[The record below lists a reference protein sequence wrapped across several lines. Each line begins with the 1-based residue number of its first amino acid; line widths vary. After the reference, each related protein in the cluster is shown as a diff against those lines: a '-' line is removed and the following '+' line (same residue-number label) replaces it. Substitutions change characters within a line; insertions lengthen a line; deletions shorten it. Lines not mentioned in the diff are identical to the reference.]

1 MQFPIEKNQLRDLT
15 PEILAVCLLLA
26 SSLQI
31 MENLL
36 PRIPIFPWLRLGLSY
51 LILLPFLLR
60 FGVLNTL
67 MLFLSRNLITLVYGG
82 QIFSSFMISSI
93 SGVFSLGI
101 VGPAAYYLY
110 HKKQIGLLGVSVLLA
125 GTFNVVQ
132 LIVVNLFFVQHGDF
146 YFQLAPLLVWS
157 LFSGSLIG
165 FLVVKSSYGLSA
177 LFNSGQKLGFHSK
190 EQTDKSL
197 SRFEWIYFALV
208 CGLFVALLAMS
219 DIKFQWGSLAAL
231 LVVSRF
237 RSLKTVFYAW
247 PFYFYIAWL
256 HLFRTDGI
264 YVFKEWITQEGL
276 NNFVFY
282 SIRTTNIIICGQL
295 LAKYV
300 PALWKK
306 SAGNLYVK
314 GVGYA
319 LPVFPALFGLSIS
332 MGKEFFNQLRKR
344 NFENLLYPVTERLVK
359 ELTSISRT
367 D

>member
-1 MQFPIEKNQLRDLT
+1 MQSPTKIKKLRGLT

-36 PRIPIFPWLRLGLSY
+36 PRIPIFPWLRFGLSY

-60 FGVLNTL
+60 FGMVSTL

-93 SGVFSLGI
+93 SGTLSFGI
-101 VGPAAYYLY
+101 IGPSVYYLY
-110 HKKQIGLLGVSVLLA
+110 HKKKIGLLGVSIILA
-125 GTFNVVQ
+125 ASFNANQ
-132 LIVVNLFFVQHGDF
+132 LVIVNLFFIQHGDF

-165 FLVVKSSYGLSA
+165 FLVVKSSKGLTA
-177 LFNSGQKLGFHSK
+177 LFESGQKLGFHTK
-190 EQTDKSL
+190 EQTKENLFGS
-197 SRFEWIYFALV
+197 EWLV
-208 CGLFVALLAMS
+208 LGMTCSLFVVLLVMS
-219 DIKFQWGSLAAL
+219 DIRLQCCSLAVL
-231 LVVSRF
+231 LAVTRSRY
-237 RSLKTVFYAW
+237 LKTVLYAW

-256 HLFRTDGI
+256 HLFRTNGI
-264 YVFKEWITQEGL
+264 FVFKDWITQEGL
-276 NNFVFY
+276 DNFIFY
-282 SIRTTNIIICGQL
+282 SVRTTNIIICGQL
-295 LAKYV
+295 LAKYI
-300 PALWKK
+300 PTLWRK
-306 SAGNLYVK
+306 SAGNLYLK

-319 LPVFPALFGLSIS
+319 LPVLPALFGLSLA
-332 MGKEFFNQLRKR
+332 MGKEFFKQLRKR

-359 ELTSISRT
+359 ELTHISRT